1 MRGEAIAGRRGMMV
15 EQEAQVPNFG
25 LSQPPRVRTLVT
37 ERWRLSVW
45 GGQDFGEL
53 YDLASDPHEMTNL
66 WADPAH
72 AAVKAE
78 LLEQMVQEMIRLA
91 NRAPL
96 PTAMA

>member
-1 MRGEAIAGRRGMMV
+1 
-15 EQEAQVPNFG
+15 
-25 LSQPPRVRTLVT
+25 
-37 ERWRLSVW
+37 
-45 GGQDFGEL
+45 
-53 YDLASDPHEMTNL
+53 MTNL